1 MRAILLTLIVLFG
14 SQAFAKK
21 VIYRKTQS
29 VNFDGASVDGVVR
42 NPDGAYLAQKRGV
55 KFMPMYKVKNR
66 FDDEIKQSVDFL
78 R

>member
-1 MRAILLTLIVLFG
+1 MKTLLFLLVLLMA
-14 SQAFAKK
+14 SQSFAKK

-29 VNFDGASVDGVVR
+29 VNFDGSSVDGVAR
-42 NPDGAYLAQKRGV
+42 NPDGAYLAQKRGI
-55 KFMPMYKVKNR
+55 KFLPMYKVKNK